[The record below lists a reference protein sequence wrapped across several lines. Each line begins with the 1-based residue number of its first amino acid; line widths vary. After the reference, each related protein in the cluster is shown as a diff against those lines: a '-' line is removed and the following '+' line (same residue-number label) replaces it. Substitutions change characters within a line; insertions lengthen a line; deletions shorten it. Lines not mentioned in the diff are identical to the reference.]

1 MLSCWVENP
10 EVVSELSTALR
21 SKRIGGSESLGLFV
35 GGKFGCILW
44 VMESLGYQSEDAVPY
59 N

>member
-35 GGKFGCILW
+35 GVVKW
-44 VMESLGYQSEDAVPY
+44 VHSLGDGT
-59 N
+59 